1 MSTSLEKSHSKWSNF
16 KLTLKS
22 LLLVISFNALWVIIL
37 YKDELSSINN
47 FIFPLVL
54 IIDVIILILMIISFR
69 KFKR

>member
-16 KLTLKS
+16 KLTIKS

-37 YKDELSSINN
+37 YKDELSNINN

>member
-37 YKDELSSINN
+37 YKNELSSINN
-47 FIFPLVL
+47 YMFPLVL
-54 IIDVIILILMIISFR
+54 IIDVIILLLMIISFR

>member
-22 LLLVISFNALWVIIL
+22 LLLVISFNTLWVIIL

>member
-37 YKDELSSINN
+37 YTDELSSINN

>member
-47 FIFPLVL
+47 FMFPLVL

>member
-16 KLTLKS
+16 KLTIKS
-22 LLLVISFNALWVIIL
+22 LLLVISFNALWIIIL

-47 FIFPLVL
+47 FMFPLVL
-54 IIDVIILILMIISFR
+54 IIDIIILILMIISFR

>member
-16 KLTLKS
+16 KLTIKS

-47 FIFPLVL
+47 FMFPLIL
-54 IIDVIILILMIISFR
+54 IIDIIILILMIISFR

>member
-16 KLTLKS
+16 KLTIKS

>member
-22 LLLVISFNALWVIIL
+22 LLLVISFNTLWVIIL
-37 YKDELSSINN
+37 YKDELSNINN

>member
-37 YKDELSSINN
+37 YKNELLSINN
-47 FIFPLVL
+47 YMFPLVL
-54 IIDVIILILMIISFR
+54 IIDVIILLLMIISFR

>member
-1 MSTSLEKSHSKWSNF
+1 MSTSLEKSHSKWSNY

>member
-1 MSTSLEKSHSKWSNF
+1 MSTSLEESHSKWSNF

-22 LLLVISFNALWVIIL
+22 LLLVISFNTLWVIIL